1 MKAASPHALL
11 RAQFLRFAAVGGAG
25 FFVDEGV
32 LWLFHNAFGLS
43 ASLARMVSIFC
54 AMSFTWWGNRTL
66 TFHEH
71 AAHGAR
77 AAFGEWLRFV
87 AANTVGALVNY
98 TTFLALLH
106 FAPAPL
112 SNPFIATAIGVCAGL
127 VFNFFGSRA
136 VVFTAKPVAEIA
148 EFDVGLQ
155 AMAAADPQE
164 RNGE

>member
-32 LWLFHNAFGLS
+32 LGLFHNALGLS
-43 ASLARMVSIFC
+43 ASIARMVSIFC

-71 AAHGAR
+71 AARGAL
-77 AAFGEWLRFV
+77 AAFGEWLRFI

-98 TTFLALLH
+98 STFLALLH
-106 FAPAPL
+106 FAPEPA
-112 SNPFIATAIGVCAGL
+112 SNPFIATALGVCAGL
-127 VFNFFGSRA
+127 TFNFFGSRA
-136 VVFTAKPVAEIA
+136 IVFTAKPAAEIA
-148 EFDVGLQ
+148 EIDLGVQVL
-155 AMAAADPQE
+155 AAAEPLE
-164 RNGE
+164 RDE